1 MSTVQAVRRRRTTPG
16 QRIGRLFSGTTLL
29 VVCVIAVFPLAW
41 MVSISLKSG
50 RRVIDP
56 SVWFFTPTFEHYV
69 DAITMRGVFDYMANS
84 AVVAVATTVVSV
96 TIGAFA
102 AYGLARFRFARRE
115 DLAFAVLAMRML
127 PAIAIVIPLF
137 VMAQTI
143 GILDTRLVLVLC
155 YMLFNIPFSIW
166 MLRGFFEEIPDAIEE
181 AALIDGCSRAQ
192 VLGRIILPLAAPGLA
207 ATSIFCII
215 NSWNEFTFAVFL
227 TSFRASTL
235 PTTVTQ
241 FLSASGT
248 AWGPM
253 AAVGVLTIVPM
264 IVFALFVQRYMV
276 KGLAFGGVKA

>member
-1 MSTVQAVRRRRTTPG
+1 
-16 QRIGRLFSGTTLL
+16 
-29 VVCVIAVFPLAW
+29 

-50 RRVIDP
+50 RQVIDP
-56 SVWFFTPTFEHYV
+56 SVWFFTPTFDHYV
-69 DAITMRGVFDYMANS
+69 DAISMRGVFDYMANS
-84 AVVAVATTVVSV
+84 AVIALTTTVISV
-96 TIGAFA
+96 TIAAFA

-115 DLAFAVLAMRML
+115 DLAFVVLAMRML

-143 GILDTRLVLVLC
+143 GILDTRIVLILC